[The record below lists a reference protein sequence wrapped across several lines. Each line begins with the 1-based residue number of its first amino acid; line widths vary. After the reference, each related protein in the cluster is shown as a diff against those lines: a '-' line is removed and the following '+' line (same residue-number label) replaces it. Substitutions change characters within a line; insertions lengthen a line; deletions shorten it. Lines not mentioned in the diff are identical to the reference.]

1 MLQPMKVCSK
11 WVCLQESWVDFEC
24 LYVLLWMSKWLLS
37 GFYVLLRP
45 IFDRLWAFLG
55 QKKRVKM
62 AQNTAKMRPKMGQ
75 KSVILGWFWTIFGSI
90 RGYFGATWGPFWPRF
105 VIIFGLF
112 WHRLELIFGL
122 FWCDSDHFGRFLGR
136 FFKAKNRSFGGR
148 GGGGWKKC
156 IETLKPYFEEDT

>member
-11 WVCLQESWVDFEC
+11 WVFLQESWVDFEC
-24 LYVLLWMSKWLLS
+24 LYVLLWMSRWLLS

-55 QKKRVKM
+55 QKKTG
-62 AQNTAKMRPKMGQ
+62 QNAAKNGS

-112 WHRLELIFGL
+112 WYRLELIFGL
-122 FWCDSDHFGRFLGR
+122 FWCDSDHFERFLGR
-136 FFKAKNRSFGGR
+136 FLRPKIGHLGGGERGR
-148 GGGGWKKC
+148 GSKKNAS
-156 IETLKPYFEEDT
+156 KP